1 MSHGDEKHITKLLAD
16 QVKKQEHD
24 RKAQAAHVPISK
36 AEYLASKRLDN
47 PETYKLRV
55 EVDHL
60 RDDQR
65 AAEEVINQDIIPK
78 LQAKR
83 AQLKRCREIEAESD
97 SEKWTDED
105 ASFYQKDT
113 PEELKRAIAAL
124 EQEKLAKY
132 SYKSSIAKFIK
143 AQEDK
148 IFELEHT
155 DTANLTTQ
163 ATKDPVT
170 GEDQYVK
177 NCD

>member
-65 AAEEVINQDIIPK
+65 AAEEVINQDIIVSP
-78 LQAKR
+78 ATVEISSFTENNFSPSSKR
-83 AQLKRCREIEAESD
+83 NERS
-97 SEKWTDED
+97 
-105 ASFYQKDT
+105 
-113 PEELKRAIAAL
+113 
-124 EQEKLAKY
+124 
-132 SYKSSIAKFIK
+132 
-143 AQEDK
+143 
-148 IFELEHT
+148 
-155 DTANLTTQ
+155 
-163 ATKDPVT
+163 
-170 GEDQYVK
+170 
-177 NCD
+177 